1 MFNRTICPKKVRFN
15 ILKDVI
21 IKMCEFP
28 RSDII
33 DVEYCRT
40 IRYNFIVEELRRL
53 DELYMILSY
62 LRNKILKD
70 SK

>member
-1 MFNRTICPKKVRFN
+1 MFNRMICPKKVRFN
-15 ILKDVI
+15 ILNGAI
-21 IKMCEFP
+21 IKMCEF
-28 RSDII
+28 RKDDII

>member
-1 MFNRTICPKKVRFN
+1 
-15 ILKDVI
+15 
-21 IKMCEFP
+21 MCEFP

-62 LRNKILKD
+62 LRNKILED